1 MAAIMA
7 NDKNQIG
14 QLLQESFSLLERNYL
29 GQTALHLAVIRPK
42 LLANLVAR
50 FDNLDVD
57 EPARHGVTPLMY
69 AATYGEDVS
78 VITLLRAGADLCKR
92 DDLNKCNFLDYALGR
107 ENWNVLDRTIQDCK
121 LLYSP
126 SRSQSIV
133 DYVTVRLLRD
143 FRPLDRGTHL
153 RRLLS
158 LGADPNVTCP
168 DGSTLL
174 HHVWDS
180 DEAEAL
186 FEAGYRR
193 INDPDERGVL
203 PLMKLVRHSCLVL
216 VEKCLERGASVSDQD
231 DRGWTVLHYAVQVLR
246 CKLLY
251 PHGHQLYH
259 EETRRAGDV
268 VAVIR
273 LLLRHGA
280 DPRARDYCPCACSQ
294 AGCTPTTVLLGKGGS
309 ISTEHHGNIW
319 TLEWLQV
326 ISETVSKRVCR
337 GVLVEMVRAMRF
349 TLTELVHVCCQR
361 SRYSRVEDDDINNIL
376 DEQSVEIQEL
386 DESLEILATSEISDY
401 TKSWIQEF
409 AQYVTEHKTRPS
421 GVQAFDAAG
430 SVADTA
436 FQIAPRHSLRYIV
449 DTKRDEFRV
458 EPHSNWRWD
467 TPDMT
472 RRVDIQAY
480 LDWVAY
486 CYDHRA
492 EFAQCSEMDEEW
504 RAKRIQFA
512 LRLRQVLEEG
522 CLEEAKGAAHR

>member
-186 FEAGYRR
+186 FEAGFRR
-193 INDPDERGVL
+193 INDPDERGVR
-203 PLMKLVRHSCLVL
+203 PLMELVRHSCLTL
-216 VEKCLERGASVSDQD
+216 VQKCLERAASVSDQD

-251 PHGHQLYH
+251 PHRHQLYLKRQG
-259 EETRRAGDV
+259 ELAMSLPSFGCCSGMERILEPQIIVRVLALKPDV
-268 VAVIR
+268 HQPQFFWERVDPS
-273 LLLRHGA
+273 LRSTMEIYGRWNGSKSYLKRSRKGFA
-280 DPRARDYCPCACSQ
+280 
-294 AGCTPTTVLLGKGGS
+294 GGS
-309 ISTEHHGNIW
+309 W
-319 TLEWLQV
+319 
-326 ISETVSKRVCR
+326 
-337 GVLVEMVRAMRF
+337 
-349 TLTELVHVCCQR
+349 
-361 SRYSRVEDDDINNIL
+361 
-376 DEQSVEIQEL
+376 
-386 DESLEILATSEISDY
+386 
-401 TKSWIQEF
+401 
-409 AQYVTEHKTRPS
+409 
-421 GVQAFDAAG
+421 
-430 SVADTA
+430 
-436 FQIAPRHSLRYIV
+436 
-449 DTKRDEFRV
+449 
-458 EPHSNWRWD
+458 WRWFV
-467 TPDMT
+467 PCVS
-472 RRVDIQAY
+472 R
-480 LDWVAY
+480 
-486 CYDHRA
+486 
-492 EFAQCSEMDEEW
+492 
-504 RAKRIQFA
+504 
-512 LRLRQVLEEG
+512 
-522 CLEEAKGAAHR
+522 